1 MENIIYKSI
10 DKIEYDFLVADEV
23 LRDLYKEIFPED
35 TYFVQAGEAC
45 KTFDFIES
53 LIGQMQSRGLDRSSH
68 IGVVGGG
75 SLSDAVG
82 FAAGI
87 YMRGLSHDIIPTTL
101 LSMVDACVGGK
112 TAINFNHAKN
122 FVGIF
127 NEAKNVIID
136 ERFTKTE
143 NLDNYKN
150 GVVEAIKL
158 AALFDE
164 NIFNEMEALI
174 DYEMKNRDEFTHLA
188 ARYCPKKKQGIVKN
202 DFRDKGLRQLLNA
215 GHTIGHAIE
224 AYEDYKIAH
233 GKAVAIGLVIEHEA
247 LSYDTYKDFLRI
259 FDKLY
264 GDDFKNLVE
273 KYKKTKLTIKDDK
286 KSAGDLINIPCIRK
300 ISCGSILTLNKKDF
314 QRSLYFE

>member
-10 DKIEYDFLVADEV
+10 DKIEYDFLVVDEV
-23 LRDLYKEIFPED
+23 LRDLYGEIFPED
-35 TYFVQAGEAC
+35 AYFVQAGEAC
-45 KTFDFIES
+45 KTFDFIER
-53 LIGQMQSRGLDRSSH
+53 LIGQMQRRGLDRSSH

-87 YMRGLSHDIIPTTL
+87 YMRGISHDIIPTTL

-127 NEAKNVIID
+127 NEGKNVIID
-136 ERFTKTE
+136 EKFTKTE
-143 NLDNYKN
+143 SLDNYKN
-150 GVVEAIKL
+150 GVVEAVKL

-164 NIFNEMEALI
+164 NVFDEMEDLI
-174 DYEMKNRDEFTHLA
+174 DYEMTKRDEFTQLA
-188 ARYCPKKKQGIVKN
+188 AGYCPQKKQSIVKD

-215 GHTIGHAIE
+215 GHTLGHAIE

-233 GKAVAIGLVIEHEA
+233 GKAVALGLVIEHQVLA
-247 LSYDTYKDFLRI
+247 YDTHKDFLRI

-264 GDDFKNLVE
+264 GKDFKILVE

-286 KSAGDLINIPCIRK
+286 KSAGDLINIPCVRK
-300 ISCGSILTLNKKDF
+300 IGCGSILTLNKNDF